1 MKTNVLCLLK
11 NMDKK
16 DVELQLALQC
26 APVITGIKVSN
37 LFIIDKNKVDEVYNI
52 IDETDI
58 SAYFLY
64 EDAAKANILLYR
76 KNELQQYLFQKE
88 NRQFVRKLGYD
99 SVYIDELLPEFAIRF
114 SMYQTTQEDFPHE
127 MGILLGY
134 PVEDVEGFIINNGK
148 NELYTGYWKVYDNLT
163 EKLILFNYYEAAR
176 EHFICLVAKGMD
188 MHTIL
193 MMYSRA
199 RKKYLQFQIN

>member
-176 EHFICLVAKGMD
+176 EHFICLVTKGMD
-188 MHTIL
+188 MNTIL

>member
-76 KNELQQYLFQKE
+76 KMNF
-88 NRQFVRKLGYD
+88 NN
-99 SVYIDELLPEFAIRF
+99 IF
-114 SMYQTTQEDFPHE
+114 S
-127 MGILLGY
+127 
-134 PVEDVEGFIINNGK
+134 K
-148 NELYTGYWKVYDNLT
+148 KKTGSL
-163 EKLILFNYYEAAR
+163 
-176 EHFICLVAKGMD
+176 
-188 MHTIL
+188 
-193 MMYSRA
+193 
-199 RKKYLQFQIN
+199 

>member
-99 SVYIDELLPEFAIRF
+99 SVYLDELLPGICNTIFYVSDYSGGF
-114 SMYQTTQEDFPHE
+114 ST
-127 MGILLGY
+127 
-134 PVEDVEGFIINNGK
+134 
-148 NELYTGYWKVYDNLT
+148 
-163 EKLILFNYYEAAR
+163 
-176 EHFICLVAKGMD
+176 
-188 MHTIL
+188 
-193 MMYSRA
+193 
-199 RKKYLQFQIN
+199 

>member
-88 NRQFVRKLGYD
+88 NRQFV
-99 SVYIDELLPEFAIRF
+99 
-114 SMYQTTQEDFPHE
+114 
-127 MGILLGY
+127 
-134 PVEDVEGFIINNGK
+134 
-148 NELYTGYWKVYDNLT
+148 NLVMT
-163 EKLILFNYYEAAR
+163 AF
-176 EHFICLVAKGMD
+176 
-188 MHTIL
+188 IL
-193 MMYSRA
+193 MNCCRN
-199 RKKYLQFQIN
+199 LQYDFLCIRLFRRIFHMRWEYY

>member
-99 SVYIDELLPEFAIRF
+99 SVYLDELLPEFAIRF
-114 SMYQTTQEDFPHE
+114 SMYQTIQEDFPHE

-176 EHFICLVAKGMD
+176 EHFICLVATGMD
-188 MHTIL
+188 MNTIL

>member
-99 SVYIDELLPEFAIRF
+99 SV
-114 SMYQTTQEDFPHE
+114 
-127 MGILLGY
+127 
-134 PVEDVEGFIINNGK
+134 
-148 NELYTGYWKVYDNLT
+148 
-163 EKLILFNYYEAAR
+163 
-176 EHFICLVAKGMD
+176 
-188 MHTIL
+188 IL
-193 MMYSRA
+193 MNCCRN
-199 RKKYLQFQIN
+199 LQYDFLCIRLFRRIPT

>member
-58 SAYFLY
+58 F
-64 EDAAKANILLYR
+64 
-76 KNELQQYLFQKE
+76 
-88 NRQFVRKLGYD
+88 
-99 SVYIDELLPEFAIRF
+99 SV
-114 SMYQTTQEDFPHE
+114 
-127 MGILLGY
+127 
-134 PVEDVEGFIINNGK
+134 
-148 NELYTGYWKVYDNLT
+148 
-163 EKLILFNYYEAAR
+163 
-176 EHFICLVAKGMD
+176 
-188 MHTIL
+188 
-193 MMYSRA
+193 
-199 RKKYLQFQIN
+199 

>member
-88 NRQFVRKLGYD
+88 N
-99 SVYIDELLPEFAIRF
+99 SRF
-114 SMYQTTQEDFPHE
+114 S
-127 MGILLGY
+127 L
-134 PVEDVEGFIINNGK
+134 
-148 NELYTGYWKVYDNLT
+148 
-163 EKLILFNYYEAAR
+163 
-176 EHFICLVAKGMD
+176 
-188 MHTIL
+188 
-193 MMYSRA
+193 YSRNT
-199 RKKYLQFQIN
+199 L

>member
-99 SVYIDELLPEFAIRF
+99 SVYLDELLPEFAIRF

-163 EKLILFNYYEAAR
+163 EKLI
-176 EHFICLVAKGMD
+176 FI
-188 MHTIL
+188 
-193 MMYSRA
+193 
-199 RKKYLQFQIN
+199 

>member
-58 SAYFLY
+58 SHIFCMRMRLRQTYFY
-64 EDAAKANILLYR
+64 
-76 KNELQQYLFQKE
+76 
-88 NRQFVRKLGYD
+88 
-99 SVYIDELLPEFAIRF
+99 
-114 SMYQTTQEDFPHE
+114 
-127 MGILLGY
+127 
-134 PVEDVEGFIINNGK
+134 
-148 NELYTGYWKVYDNLT
+148 T
-163 EKLILFNYYEAAR
+163 EKMNFNNI
-176 EHFICLVAKGMD
+176 F
-188 MHTIL
+188 
-193 MMYSRA
+193 S
-199 RKKYLQFQIN
+199 KKKTGSL